1 MASEPTVPSVARAE
15 LPPLPKALTHRSALG
30 WLSLFGPGAVVAS
43 VTIGTGELIFSTRGG
58 VLFGYNILFLFL
70 FISLLKWALVF
81 GTAKHILLTG
91 IHPFRRMMELPGP
104 RGWLIMML
112 LIMIC
117 IVQPIWMSFHSSTL
131 GNYFALLTGTT
142 SSLHGGAQFLWAIL
156 LIGLVVT
163 LCFAGGYTI
172 MERIQI
178 AVVAGLMVAAV
189 ASLIMYSPDY
199 IAMFTGF
206 FTPVFNDYPAWI
218 QAKEPDV
225 FETPKWVELTT
236 YVGVIGG
243 AAFDYMAYTT
253 WLRVKRWGYAGSNP
267 PTESEIQEIADD
279 PQHPARTWLKAP
291 VIDCAISFS
300 LIIIFSAVF
309 VTSGVELL
317 GPEEQLPSS
326 SNMLGQQSEILTA
339 VHPSLYHLYVAGAIL
354 TMFGTL
360 YGTIEIGVAIVTEI
374 LRSFNRAWTNANRQ
388 RIERAVLIWQSSF
401 AVLVI
406 LLMFNHVYSA
416 NKLAAETAYATPSS
430 GAGKLLTDG
439 TDITTLIKS
448 ESALASKETTN
459 AEVVSAEPKQ
469 RSPKEIILN
478 VLRPVNLFTGVLAC
492 GIFCF
497 ANFWIEKKTMPVEL
511 QSKGFIQFTYV
522 FAGVIFFVL
531 GVKGYWDNHDPDGG
545 LLKSRWFSII
555 GICTVTLLSVLVVNR
570 FRSWM
575 ERKTV
580 EEE

>member
-1 MASEPTVPSVARAE
+1 MVSEPTVPSVARAE
-15 LPPLPKALTHRSALG
+15 LPPLPRALTHRSALG

-163 LCFAGGYTI
+163 LCFAGGYSI

-253 WLRVKRWGYAGSNP
+253 WLRDKRWGYAGSNP
-267 PTESEIQEIADD
+267 PTESEIQEIGDD

-374 LRSFNRAWTNANRQ
+374 LRSFNRLWTNANRQ

-416 NKLAAETAYATPSS
+416 NKLAAETSYATPSS

-459 AEVVSAEPKQ
+459 AEVVSAESKQ

-545 LLKSRWFSII
+545 LLKSRWFSIL